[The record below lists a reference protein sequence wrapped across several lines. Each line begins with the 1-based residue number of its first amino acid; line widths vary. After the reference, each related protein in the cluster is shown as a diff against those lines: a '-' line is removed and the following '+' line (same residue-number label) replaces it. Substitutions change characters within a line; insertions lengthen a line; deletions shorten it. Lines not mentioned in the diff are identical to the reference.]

1 MLIRTCLTFWS
12 TVISY
17 KKAIN
22 LDQNKLFLNTK
33 IRKHCAS
40 TKCLNGSQIFER
52 GTAITLGVYLGPP
65 CRLVC
70 KLVIEN
76 SVWHWGGAGRL
87 QPQAL
92 ADPRAWCSCSLSE
105 SPFTPVSMAHGVRSV
120 TGCAAWRTSPP
131 HNNLSVPDDAE
142 ELLPMA
148 VFALKLLD
156 SRWRQTNSDY
166 ETGDWDHT
174 IVSPVICAA
183 GYEPV
188 SQWQVNK
195 PMRYSH

>member
-1 MLIRTCLTFWS
+1 MCLTFWS
-12 TVISY
+12 TVNSY

-40 TKCLNGSQIFER
+40 TKCLNGSQIFEL

-92 ADPRAWCSCSLSE
+92 ADPPSPGVAARCQ
-105 SPFTPVSMAHGVRSV
+105 SPFTPVSRLGCLENLAPSQQPLSPWRCWGASSHVYFCFEASELQVKPKKQWLRNWWLGSHNCFTSDLCCRLWASVSV
-120 TGCAAWRTSPP
+120 TG
-131 HNNLSVPDDAE
+131 
-142 ELLPMA
+142 
-148 VFALKLLD
+148 K
-156 SRWRQTNSDY
+156 
-166 ETGDWDHT
+166 
-174 IVSPVICAA
+174 
-183 GYEPV
+183 
-188 SQWQVNK
+188 
-195 PMRYSH
+195 

>member
-1 MLIRTCLTFWS
+1 MLIRMCLTFWS
-12 TVISY
+12 TVNSY

-40 TKCLNGSQIFER
+40 TKCLNGSQIFEL

-92 ADPRAWCSCSLSE
+92 ADPPSPGVAARCQSLHLHLC
-105 SPFTPVSMAHGVRSV
+105 PGW
-120 TGCAAWRTSPP
+120 AAWRT
-131 HNNLSVPDDAE
+131 
-142 ELLPMA
+142 
-148 VFALKLLD
+148 
-156 SRWRQTNSDY
+156 
-166 ETGDWDHT
+166 
-174 IVSPVICAA
+174 
-183 GYEPV
+183 
-188 SQWQVNK
+188 
-195 PMRYSH
+195 